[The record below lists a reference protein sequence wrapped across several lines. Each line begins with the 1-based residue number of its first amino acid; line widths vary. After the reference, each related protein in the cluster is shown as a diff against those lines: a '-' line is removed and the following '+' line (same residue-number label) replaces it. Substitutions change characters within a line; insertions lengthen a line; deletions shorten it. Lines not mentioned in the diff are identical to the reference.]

1 MDLKINFFYGGVMK
15 KIFLLIFTAIFIF
28 CCNNSSDLKET
39 QSDKMTEEEKVKFE
53 KFQNMPLNELRTLSS
68 LKDVR
73 QFEDLFFEY
82 ELRYDMYFRIKKG
95 KKEEFFIPS
104 EINIREF
111 VAKYPVNPIEKE
123 YLKTKKYFKNM
134 IQNNSVLKDFEKPL
148 NEYFEYAE
156 KKISKMKEIENY
168 YKSNEY
174 KKDNFQKGRI
184 LDKEYEEI
192 LMSYSYYDSSLE
204 SEFQNLESLTA
215 KYLLNNLKNNGQT
228 ATYNIFRIK
237 FIISLINKKLY
248 DDEFADEK
256 NDNLTNQLEILG
268 KDFKLAVSQAEKI
281 KDSEI
286 ENEKMDIDKYKS
298 YVKEAK
304 KSIKNFYKGLKS
316 LKNSN
321 PNSDDD
327 EFIIFEDE
335 KYNNLQ
341 FYKDNEENEK
351 MKIFYQL

>member
-1 MDLKINFFYGGVMK
+1 MK

-28 CCNNSSDLKET
+28 SCNNSSNLKET
-39 QSDKMTEEEKVKFE
+39 QSDKMTEEEKIKFE
-53 KFQNMPLNELRTLSS
+53 KIQNMSPS
-68 LKDVR
+68 LGVLKTINPYDDV
-73 QFEDLFFEY
+73 FSEY
-82 ELRYDMYFRIKKG
+82 DYKYSMYFRIKRG
-95 KKEEFFIPS
+95 EKEEFFIPS
-104 EINIREF
+104 EINIREL
-111 VAKYPVNPIEKE
+111 VEKYPVTPME
-123 YLKTKKYFKNM
+123 KKYFEIKKFLKNM
-134 IQNNSVLKDFEKPL
+134 IQNNSILKDFEKPL
-148 NEYFEYAE
+148 NEYFEYSE

-192 LMSYSYYDSSLE
+192 LMSYSYYDSSLV
-204 SEFQNLESLTA
+204 SEFQNLESLSA
-215 KYLLNNLKNNGQT
+215 KHLLNNLKNSGQT
-228 ATYNIFRIK
+228 AAYNIFRIK

-248 DDEFADEK
+248 DDELADEK
-256 NDNLTNQLEILG
+256 NYNLINQLEILG

-327 EFIIFEDE
+327 EFIFFEDE

-351 MKIFYQL
+351 MKIFYQ

>member
-1 MDLKINFFYGGVMK
+1 MK

-28 CCNNSSDLKET
+28 SCNNSSDLKET

-53 KFQNMPLNELRTLSS
+53 KLQNMSPVLGV
-68 LKDVR
+68 LKTINPYDDV
-73 QFEDLFFEY
+73 FSEY
-82 ELRYDMYFRIKKG
+82 DYKYSMYFRIKRG
-95 KKEEFFIPS
+95 EKEEFFIPS
-104 EINIREF
+104 EINIREL
-111 VAKYPVNPIEKE
+111 VEKYPVTPME
-123 YLKTKKYFKNM
+123 KKYFEIKKFLKNM
-134 IQNNSVLKDFEKPL
+134 IQNNSILKDFEKPL
-148 NEYFEYAE
+148 NEYFEYSE

-192 LMSYSYYDSSLE
+192 LMSYDSYNIE
-204 SEFQNLESLTA
+204 SKFQNLESLSA
-215 KYLLNNLKNNGQT
+215 KYLLNNLKNSGQT
-228 ATYNIFRIK
+228 AAYNIFRIK

-248 DDEFADEK
+248 ADEFADKK
-256 NDNLTNQLEILG
+256 NDNLINQLEILG

-304 KSIKNFYKGLKS
+304 KSIKNFYKGLKN

-335 KYNNLQ
+335 KYNKLQ

-351 MKIFYQL
+351 MKIFYQ

>member
-1 MDLKINFFYGGVMK
+1 MK

-28 CCNNSSDLKET
+28 SCNNSSDLKET
-39 QSDKMTEEEKVKFE
+39 QSDKMTEEEKIKFE
-53 KFQNMPLNELRTLSS
+53 KLQNMSPFLGV
-68 LKDVR
+68 LKTINPYDDV
-73 QFEDLFFEY
+73 FSEY
-82 ELRYDMYFRIKKG
+82 DSKYSIYFRIKRG
-95 KKEEFFIPS
+95 EKEEFFIPS
-104 EINIREF
+104 EINIREL
-111 VAKYPVNPIEKE
+111 VEKYPVTPME
-123 YLKTKKYFKNM
+123 KKYFEIKDFLKNM
-134 IQNNSVLKDFEKPL
+134 IQNNSILKDFEKPL
-148 NEYFEYAE
+148 NEYFEYSE

-351 MKIFYQL
+351 MKIFYQ

>member
-1 MDLKINFFYGGVMK
+1 MK

-28 CCNNSSDLKET
+28 SCNNSSDLKET
-39 QSDKMTEEEKVKFE
+39 QSDKMTEEEKIKFE
-53 KFQNMPLNELRTLSS
+53 KLQNMSPFLGV
-68 LKDVR
+68 LKTINPYDDV
-73 QFEDLFFEY
+73 FSEY
-82 ELRYDMYFRIKKG
+82 DYKYSMYFRIKRG
-95 KKEEFFIPS
+95 EKEEFFIPS
-104 EINIREF
+104 EINIREL
-111 VAKYPVNPIEKE
+111 VEKYPVTPME
-123 YLKTKKYFKNM
+123 KKYFEIKDFLKNM
-134 IQNNSVLKDFEKPL
+134 IQNNSILKDFEKPL
-148 NEYFEYAE
+148 NEYFEYSE

-192 LMSYSYYDSSLE
+192 RISYDSYDIE
-204 SEFQNLESLTA
+204 SKFQNLESLSA

-228 ATYNIFRIK
+228 AAYNIFRIK

-256 NDNLTNQLEILG
+256 NDNLINQLEILG

-304 KSIKNFYKGLKS
+304 KSIKNFYKGLKN

-321 PNSDDD
+321 PNSEED

-351 MKIFYQL
+351 MKIFYQ

>member
-1 MDLKINFFYGGVMK
+1 MK

-28 CCNNSSDLKET
+28 SCNNGSNLKET
-39 QSDKMTEEEKVKFE
+39 QSDKMTEEEKIKFE
-53 KFQNMPLNELRTLSS
+53 KLQNMSPS
-68 LKDVR
+68 LGVLKTINPYDDV
-73 QFEDLFFEY
+73 FSEY
-82 ELRYDMYFRIKKG
+82 DYKYSMYFRIKRG
-95 KKEEFFIPS
+95 EKEEFFIPS
-104 EINIREF
+104 EINIREL
-111 VAKYPVNPIEKE
+111 VEKYPVTPME
-123 YLKTKKYFKNM
+123 KKYFEIKKFLKNM
-134 IQNNSVLKDFEKPL
+134 IQNNSILKDFEKPL
-148 NEYFEYAE
+148 NEYFEYSE

-192 LMSYSYYDSSLE
+192 LMSYSYYDSSLV
-204 SEFQNLESLTA
+204 SEFQNLESLSA
-215 KYLLNNLKNNGQT
+215 KHLLNNLKNSGQT
-228 ATYNIFRIK
+228 AAYNIFRIK

-248 DDEFADEK
+248 GDEFADEK
-256 NDNLTNQLEILG
+256 NDNLINQLEILG
-268 KDFKLAVSQAEKI
+268 KDFKLAVSQVEKI

-304 KSIKNFYKGLKS
+304 KSIKNFYKGLKN

-321 PNSDDD
+321 PNSEDD

-351 MKIFYQL
+351 MKIFYQ

>member
-1 MDLKINFFYGGVMK
+1 MK
-15 KIFLLIFTAIFIF
+15 KFFLLIFTFIFIF
-28 CCNNSSDLKET
+28 NCNNSSDLKET
-39 QSDKMTEEEKVKFE
+39 QSDKITEEEKVKFE
-53 KFQNMPLNELRTLSS
+53 KLQNMSPS
-68 LKDVR
+68 LGVLKTINPYDDV
-73 QFEDLFFEY
+73 FSEY
-82 ELRYDMYFRIKKG
+82 DYKYSMYFRIKRG
-95 KKEEFFIPS
+95 EKEEFFIPS
-104 EINIREF
+104 EINIREL
-111 VAKYPVNPIEKE
+111 VEKYPVTPME
-123 YLKTKKYFKNM
+123 KKYFEIKKFLKNM
-134 IQNNSVLKDFEKPL
+134 IQNNSILKDFEKPL
-148 NEYFEYAE
+148 NEYFEYSE

-192 LMSYSYYDSSLE
+192 RISYDSYDIE
-204 SEFQNLESLTA
+204 SKFQNLESLSA

-228 ATYNIFRIK
+228 AAYNIFRIK

-256 NDNLTNQLEILG
+256 NDNLINQLEILG

-281 KDSEI
+281 KDSKI

-327 EFIIFEDE
+327 EFIFFEDE

-351 MKIFYQL
+351 MKIFYQ

>member
-1 MDLKINFFYGGVMK
+1 MK
-15 KIFLLIFTAIFIF
+15 KFFLLIFTFIFIF
-28 CCNNSSDLKET
+28 SCNNGSNLKET
-39 QSDKMTEEEKVKFE
+39 QSDKITEEEKVKFE
-53 KFQNMPLNELRTLSS
+53 KLQNMSPS
-68 LKDVR
+68 LGVLKTINPYDDV
-73 QFEDLFFEY
+73 FSEY
-82 ELRYDMYFRIKKG
+82 DYKYSMYFRIKRG
-95 KKEEFFIPS
+95 EKEEFFIPS
-104 EINIREF
+104 EINIREL
-111 VAKYPVNPIEKE
+111 VEKYPVTPME
-123 YLKTKKYFKNM
+123 KKYFEIKKFLKNM
-134 IQNNSVLKDFEKPL
+134 IQNNSILKDFEKPL
-148 NEYFEYAE
+148 NEYFEYSE

-192 LMSYSYYDSSLE
+192 LMSYSYYDSSLV
-204 SEFQNLESLTA
+204 SEFQNLESLSA
-215 KYLLNNLKNNGQT
+215 KYLLNNLKNSGQT
-228 ATYNIFRIK
+228 AAYNIFRIK

-248 DDEFADEK
+248 DDELADEK
-256 NDNLTNQLEILG
+256 NYNLINQLEILG

-327 EFIIFEDE
+327 EFIFFEDE

-351 MKIFYQL
+351 MKIFYQ

>member
-1 MDLKINFFYGGVMK
+1 MK

-28 CCNNSSDLKET
+28 SCNNSSNLKET

-53 KFQNMPLNELRTLSS
+53 KLQNMSPS
-68 LKDVR
+68 LEILKTINPYDDV
-73 QFEDLFFEY
+73 FSK
-82 ELRYDMYFRIKKG
+82 YDYKYSMYFRIKRG
-95 KKEEFFIPS
+95 EKEEFFIPS
-104 EINIREF
+104 EINIREL
-111 VAKYPVNPIEKE
+111 VEKYPVTPME
-123 YLKTKKYFKNM
+123 KKYFEIKNFLKNM
-134 IQNNSVLKDFEKPL
+134 IQNNSILKDFEKPL
-148 NEYFEYAE
+148 NEYFEYSE

-192 LMSYSYYDSSLE
+192 LMSYNYYDNSLI
-204 SEFQNLESLTA
+204 SEFQNLESLSA
-215 KYLLNNLKNNGQT
+215 KYLLNNLKNSGQT
-228 ATYNIFRIK
+228 AAYNIFRIK

-248 DDEFADEK
+248 ADEFADEK
-256 NDNLTNQLEILG
+256 NDNLINQLEILG

-304 KSIKNFYKGLKS
+304 KSIKNFYKGLKN

-321 PNSDDD
+321 PNSEDD

-351 MKIFYQL
+351 MKIFYQ

>member
-1 MDLKINFFYGGVMK
+1 MK
-15 KIFLLIFTAIFIF
+15 KIFLLILTTILIFS
-28 CCNNSSDLKET
+28 CNNVSNLKET

-168 YKSNEY
+168 YKNNEY
-174 KKDNFQKGRI
+174 KKDNFQKGKI

-192 LMSYSYYDSSLE
+192 LMSYDSYNIE
-204 SEFQNLESLTA
+204 SKFQNLESLSA
-215 KYLLNNLKNNGQT
+215 KYLLNNLKNSGQV
-228 ATYNIFRIK
+228 AAYNIFRIK

-256 NDNLTNQLEILG
+256 NDNLINQLEILG

-304 KSIKNFYKGLKS
+304 KSIKNFYKGLKN

-351 MKIFYQL
+351 MKIFYQ

>member
-1 MDLKINFFYGGVMK
+1 
-15 KIFLLIFTAIFIF
+15 
-28 CCNNSSDLKET
+28 
-39 QSDKMTEEEKVKFE
+39 
-53 KFQNMPLNELRTLSS
+53 MPLNELRTLSS

-123 YLKTKKYFKNM
+123 YFEKKETLKEA
-134 IQNNSVLKDFEKPL
+134 IQKNSVFKDFSAPV

-168 YKSNEY
+168 YKSDEY
-174 KKDNFQKGRI
+174 KKDNFQKGKI
-184 LDKEYEEI
+184 LDRGYEEI
-192 LMSYSYYDSSLE
+192 RMSYSSYNNNIKSK
-204 SEFQNLESLTA
+204 FQNLESLSA
-215 KYLLNNLKNNGQT
+215 KYLLNNLKNSGQI
-228 ATYNIFRIK
+228 AAYNIFRIK

-256 NDNLTNQLEILG
+256 NDNLINQLEILG

-286 ENEKMDIDKYKS
+286 EKEKMDI
-298 YVKEAK
+298 
-304 KSIKNFYKGLKS
+304 
-316 LKNSN
+316 
-321 PNSDDD
+321 
-327 EFIIFEDE
+327 E
-335 KYNNLQ
+335 K
-341 FYKDNEENEK
+341 
-351 MKIFYQL
+351 

>member
-1 MDLKINFFYGGVMK
+1 MK
-15 KIFLLIFTAIFIF
+15 KIFLLIFTAIIIF
-28 CCNNSSDLKET
+28 SCNNGSNLKET

-53 KFQNMPLNELRTLSS
+53 KIQNMSPS
-68 LKDVR
+68 LEILKTINPYDDV
-73 QFEDLFFEY
+73 FSEY
-82 ELRYDMYFRIKKG
+82 DYKYSMYFRIKRG
-95 KKEEFFIPS
+95 EKEEFFIPS
-104 EINIREF
+104 EINIREL
-111 VAKYPVNPIEKE
+111 VEKYPVTPME
-123 YLKTKKYFKNM
+123 KKYFEIKKFLKNM
-134 IQNNSVLKDFEKPL
+134 IQNNSILKDFEKPL
-148 NEYFEYAE
+148 NEYFEYSE

-192 LMSYSYYDSSLE
+192 LMSYSYYDSSLV
-204 SEFQNLESLTA
+204 SEFQNLESLSA
-215 KYLLNNLKNNGQT
+215 KHLLNNLKNSGQT
-228 ATYNIFRIK
+228 AAYNIFRIK

-248 DDEFADEK
+248 GDEFADEK
-256 NDNLTNQLEILG
+256 NDNLINQLEILG

-304 KSIKNFYKGLKS
+304 KSIKNFYKGLKN

-321 PNSDDD
+321 PNSEDD

-351 MKIFYQL
+351 MKIFYQ

>member
-1 MDLKINFFYGGVMK
+1 MY
-15 KIFLLIFTAIFIF
+15 
-28 CCNNSSDLKET
+28 SS
-39 QSDKMTEEEKVKFE
+39 
-53 KFQNMPLNELRTLSS
+53 
-68 LKDVR
+68 
-73 QFEDLFFEY
+73 EY
-82 ELRYDMYFRIKKG
+82 DYKYSMYFRIKRG
-95 KKEEFFIPS
+95 EKEEFFIPS
-104 EINIREF
+104 EINIREL
-111 VAKYPVNPIEKE
+111 VEKYPVTPME
-123 YLKTKKYFKNM
+123 KKYFEIKKFLKNM
-134 IQNNSVLKDFEKPL
+134 IQNNSILEDFEKPL
-148 NEYFEYAE
+148 NEYFEYSE

-192 LMSYSYYDSSLE
+192 LMSYSYYDSSLV
-204 SEFQNLESLTA
+204 SEFQNLESLSA
-215 KYLLNNLKNNGQT
+215 KHLLNNLKNSGQT
-228 ATYNIFRIK
+228 AAYNIFRIK

-248 DDEFADEK
+248 GDEFADEK
-256 NDNLTNQLEILG
+256 NDNLINQLEILG

-304 KSIKNFYKGLKS
+304 KSIKNFYKGLKN

-321 PNSDDD
+321 PNSEED

-351 MKIFYQL
+351 MKIFYQ

>member
-1 MDLKINFFYGGVMK
+1 MK

-28 CCNNSSDLKET
+28 SCNNSSNLKET
-39 QSDKMTEEEKVKFE
+39 QSDKMTEEEKIKFE
-53 KFQNMPLNELRTLSS
+53 KIQNMSPS
-68 LKDVR
+68 LGVLKTINPYDDV
-73 QFEDLFFEY
+73 FSEY
-82 ELRYDMYFRIKKG
+82 DYKYSMYFRIKRG
-95 KKEEFFIPS
+95 EKEEFFIPS
-104 EINIREF
+104 EINIREL
-111 VAKYPVNPIEKE
+111 VEKYPVTPME
-123 YLKTKKYFKNM
+123 KKYFEIKKFLKNM
-134 IQNNSVLKDFEKPL
+134 IQNNSILKDFEKPL
-148 NEYFEYAE
+148 NEYFEYSE

-192 LMSYSYYDSSLE
+192 LMSYSYYDSSLV
-204 SEFQNLESLTA
+204 SEFQNLESLSA
-215 KYLLNNLKNNGQT
+215 KYLLNNLKNSGQT
-228 ATYNIFRIK
+228 AAYNIFRIK

-248 DDEFADEK
+248 ADEFADEK
-256 NDNLTNQLEILG
+256 NDNLINQLEILG

-327 EFIIFEDE
+327 EFIFFEDE

-351 MKIFYQL
+351 MKIFYQ

>member
-1 MDLKINFFYGGVMK
+1 MSPSLGVLKTINPY
-15 KIFLLIFTAIFIF
+15 
-28 CCNNSSDLKET
+28 D
-39 QSDKMTEEEKVKFE
+39 
-53 KFQNMPLNELRTLSS
+53 
-68 LKDVR
+68 DV
-73 QFEDLFFEY
+73 FSEY
-82 ELRYDMYFRIKKG
+82 NYKYNMYFRIKRG
-95 KKEEFFIPS
+95 EKEEFFIPS
-104 EINIREF
+104 EINIREL
-111 VAKYPVNPIEKE
+111 VEKYPVTPME
-123 YLKTKKYFKNM
+123 KKYFEIKKFLKNM
-134 IQNNSVLKDFEKPL
+134 IQNNSILKDFEKPL
-148 NEYFEYAE
+148 NEYFEYSE

-192 LMSYSYYDSSLE
+192 LMSYSYYDSSLA
-204 SEFQNLESLTA
+204 SEFQNLESLSA
-215 KYLLNNLKNNGQT
+215 KHLLNNLKNSGQT
-228 ATYNIFRIK
+228 AAYNIFRIK

-248 DDEFADEK
+248 GDEFADEK
-256 NDNLTNQLEILG
+256 NDNLINQLEILG

-304 KSIKNFYKGLKS
+304 KSIKNFYKGLKN

-351 MKIFYQL
+351 MKIFYQ

>member
-1 MDLKINFFYGGVMK
+1 MK

-28 CCNNSSDLKET
+28 SCNDGSNLKET

-53 KFQNMPLNELRTLSS
+53 KLQNMSPDEMKALEL
-68 LKDVR
+68 LKSINSYDNT
-73 QFEDLFFEY
+73 FFEY
-82 ELRYDMYFRIKKG
+82 NYRYSMYFRIKRG
-95 KKEEFFIPS
+95 EKEEFFIPS
-104 EINIREF
+104 EINIREL
-111 VAKYPVNPIEKE
+111 VEKYPVTPIEKE
-123 YLKTKKYFKNM
+123 YFETKEYLKNM
-134 IQNNSVLKDFEKPL
+134 IQNNSILKDFEKLL
-148 NEYFEYAE
+148 NEYFEYSE

-174 KKDNFQKGRI
+174 KKDNFQKGKI

-192 LMSYSYYDSSLE
+192 LMSYDSYNIE
-204 SEFQNLESLTA
+204 SKFQNLESLSA
-215 KYLLNNLKNNGQT
+215 KHLLNNLKNSGQT
-228 ATYNIFRIK
+228 AAYNIFRIK

-256 NDNLTNQLEILG
+256 NDNLINQLEILG

-286 ENEKMDIDKYKS
+286 KDENMDIDKYKS

-304 KSIKNFYKGLKS
+304 KSIKNFYKGLKN

-321 PNSDDD
+321 PNSEED

-351 MKIFYQL
+351 MKIFYQ

>member
-1 MDLKINFFYGGVMK
+1 MMMY
-15 KIFLLIFTAIFIF
+15 
-28 CCNNSSDLKET
+28 SS
-39 QSDKMTEEEKVKFE
+39 
-53 KFQNMPLNELRTLSS
+53 
-68 LKDVR
+68 
-73 QFEDLFFEY
+73 EY
-82 ELRYDMYFRIKKG
+82 DYKYSMYFRIKRG
-95 KKEEFFIPS
+95 EKEEFFIPS
-104 EINIREF
+104 EINIREL
-111 VAKYPVNPIEKE
+111 VEKYPVTPME
-123 YLKTKKYFKNM
+123 KKYFEIKKFLKNM
-134 IQNNSVLKDFEKPL
+134 IQNNSILKDFEKPL
-148 NEYFEYAE
+148 NEYFEYSE

-192 LMSYSYYDSSLE
+192 LMSYSYYDSSLV
-204 SEFQNLESLTA
+204 SEFQNLESLSA
-215 KYLLNNLKNNGQT
+215 KHLLNNLKNSGQT
-228 ATYNIFRIK
+228 AAYNIFRIK

-248 DDEFADEK
+248 ADEFADKK
-256 NDNLTNQLEILG
+256 NDNLINQLEILG

-304 KSIKNFYKGLKS
+304 KSIKNFYKGLKN

-321 PNSDDD
+321 TNSDDD

-351 MKIFYQL
+351 MKIFYQ

>member
-1 MDLKINFFYGGVMK
+1 MK
-15 KIFLLIFTAIFIF
+15 KIFLLIFTAIIIIF
-28 CCNNSSDLKET
+28 SCNNNSDLKET
-39 QSDKMTEEEKVKFE
+39 QSDRMTEEEKVKFE
-53 KFQNMPLNELRTLSS
+53 KLQNMSPDEMKALEL
-68 LKDVR
+68 LKSINSYDNT
-73 QFEDLFFEY
+73 FFEY
-82 ELRYDMYFRIKKG
+82 NYRYSMYFRIKRG
-95 KKEEFFIPS
+95 EKEEFFIPS
-104 EINIREF
+104 EINIREL
-111 VAKYPVNPIEKE
+111 VEKYPVTPIEKE
-123 YLKTKKYFKNM
+123 YFETKEYLKNM
-134 IQNNSVLKDFEKPL
+134 IQNNSILKDFEKLL
-148 NEYFEYAE
+148 NEYFEYSE

-192 LMSYSYYDSSLE
+192 RISYDSYDIE
-204 SEFQNLESLTA
+204 SKFQNLESLSA

-228 ATYNIFRIK
+228 AAYNIFRIK

-256 NDNLTNQLEILG
+256 NDNLINQLEILG
-268 KDFKLAVSQAEKI
+268 KDFKLAVSQAVKI

-304 KSIKNFYKGLKS
+304 KSIKNFYKGLKN

-321 PNSDDD
+321 PNSEED

-341 FYKDNEENEK
+341 FYKDNEENER
-351 MKIFYQL
+351 MKIFYQ

>member
-1 MDLKINFFYGGVMK
+1 MK
-15 KIFLLIFTAIFIF
+15 KFFLLIFTFIFIF
-28 CCNNSSDLKET
+28 SCNNSSDLKET
-39 QSDKMTEEEKVKFE
+39 QSDKITEEEKVKFE
-53 KFQNMPLNELRTLSS
+53 KLQNMSPS
-68 LKDVR
+68 LGVLKTINPYDDV
-73 QFEDLFFEY
+73 FSEY
-82 ELRYDMYFRIKKG
+82 DYKYSMYFRIKRG

-104 EINIREF
+104 EINIREL
-111 VAKYPVNPIEKE
+111 VEKYPVTPME
-123 YLKTKKYFKNM
+123 KKYFEIKKFLKNM
-134 IQNNSVLKDFEKPL
+134 IQNNSILEDFEKPL
-148 NEYFEYAE
+148 NEYFEYSE

-192 LMSYSYYDSSLE
+192 LMSYSYYDSSLV
-204 SEFQNLESLTA
+204 SEFQNLESLSA

-228 ATYNIFRIK
+228 AAYNIFRIK

-256 NDNLTNQLEILG
+256 NDNLINQLEILG

-286 ENEKMDIDKYKS
+286 KDENMDIDKYKS

-304 KSIKNFYKGLKS
+304 KSIKNFYKGLKN

-321 PNSDDD
+321 PNSEED

-341 FYKDNEENEK
+341 FYKYNEENEK
-351 MKIFYQL
+351 MKIFYQ

>member
-1 MDLKINFFYGGVMK
+1 MK

-28 CCNNSSDLKET
+28 SCNNSSNLKET

-53 KFQNMPLNELRTLSS
+53 KLQNMSPS
-68 LKDVR
+68 LGVLKTINPYDDV
-73 QFEDLFFEY
+73 FSEY
-82 ELRYDMYFRIKKG
+82 NYKYNMYFRIKRG
-95 KKEEFFIPS
+95 EKEEFFIPS
-104 EINIREF
+104 EINIREL
-111 VAKYPVNPIEKE
+111 VEKYPVTPME
-123 YLKTKKYFKNM
+123 KKYFEIKKFLKNM
-134 IQNNSVLKDFEKPL
+134 IQNNSILKDFEKPL
-148 NEYFEYAE
+148 NEYFEYSE

-192 LMSYSYYDSSLE
+192 LMSYSYYDSSLA
-204 SEFQNLESLTA
+204 SEFQNLESLSA
-215 KYLLNNLKNNGQT
+215 KHLLNNLKNSGQT
-228 ATYNIFRIK
+228 AAYNIFRIK

-248 DDEFADEK
+248 DDEFVDKK
-256 NDNLTNQLEILG
+256 NDNLINQLEILG

-304 KSIKNFYKGLKS
+304 KSIKNFYKGLKN

-335 KYNNLQ
+335 KYNKLQ

-351 MKIFYQL
+351 MKIFYQ

>member
-1 MDLKINFFYGGVMK
+1 MK

-28 CCNNSSDLKET
+28 SCNNSSNLKET

-53 KFQNMPLNELRTLSS
+53 KLQNMSPS
-68 LKDVR
+68 LGVLKTINPYDDV
-73 QFEDLFFEY
+73 FSEY
-82 ELRYDMYFRIKKG
+82 NYKYNMYFRIKRG
-95 KKEEFFIPS
+95 EKEEFFIPS
-104 EINIREF
+104 EINIREL
-111 VAKYPVNPIEKE
+111 VEKYPVTPME
-123 YLKTKKYFKNM
+123 KKYFEIKKFLKNM
-134 IQNNSVLKDFEKPL
+134 IQNNSILKDFEKPL
-148 NEYFEYAE
+148 NEYFEYSE

-192 LMSYSYYDSSLE
+192 LMSYSYYDSSLV
-204 SEFQNLESLTA
+204 SEFQNLESLSA
-215 KYLLNNLKNNGQT
+215 KHLLNNLKNSGQT
-228 ATYNIFRIK
+228 AAYNIFRIK

-248 DDEFADEK
+248 DDELADEK
-256 NDNLTNQLEILG
+256 NDNLINQLEILG

-304 KSIKNFYKGLKS
+304 KSIKNFYKGLKN

-321 PNSDDD
+321 PNSEDD

-351 MKIFYQL
+351 MKIFYQ

>member
-1 MDLKINFFYGGVMK
+1 MK

-28 CCNNSSDLKET
+28 SCNDGSLKET

-53 KFQNMPLNELRTLSS
+53 KLQNMSPYLGV
-68 LKDVR
+68 LKTINPYDDV
-73 QFEDLFFEY
+73 FSEY
-82 ELRYDMYFRIKKG
+82 DYKYSMYFRIKRG
-95 KKEEFFIPS
+95 EKEEFFIPS
-104 EINIREF
+104 EINIREL
-111 VAKYPVNPIEKE
+111 VEKYPVTPME
-123 YLKTKKYFKNM
+123 KKYFEIKKFLKNM
-134 IQNNSVLKDFEKPL
+134 IQNNSILKDFEKPL
-148 NEYFEYAE
+148 NEYFEYSE

-192 LMSYSYYDSSLE
+192 LMSYSYYDSSLA
-204 SEFQNLESLTA
+204 SEFQNLESLSA
-215 KYLLNNLKNNGQT
+215 KHLLNNLKNSGQT
-228 ATYNIFRIK
+228 AAYNIFRIK

-248 DDEFADEK
+248 ADEFADKK
-256 NDNLTNQLEILG
+256 NDNLINQLEILG

-327 EFIIFEDE
+327 EFIFFEDE

-351 MKIFYQL
+351 MKIFYQ

>member
-1 MDLKINFFYGGVMK
+1 M
-15 KIFLLIFTAIFIF
+15 LIFTFIFIF
-28 CCNNSSDLKET
+28 SCNNSSDLKET
-39 QSDKMTEEEKVKFE
+39 QSDKITEEEKVKFE
-53 KFQNMPLNELRTLSS
+53 KLQNMSPS
-68 LKDVR
+68 LGVLKTINPYDDV
-73 QFEDLFFEY
+73 FSEY
-82 ELRYDMYFRIKKG
+82 DYKYSMYFRIKRG
-95 KKEEFFIPS
+95 EKEEFFIPS
-104 EINIREF
+104 EINIREL
-111 VAKYPVNPIEKE
+111 VEKYPVTPME
-123 YLKTKKYFKNM
+123 KKYFEIKKFLKNM
-134 IQNNSVLKDFEKPL
+134 IQNNSILKDFEKPL
-148 NEYFEYAE
+148 NEYFEYSE

-192 LMSYSYYDSSLE
+192 LMSYSYYDSSLV
-204 SEFQNLESLTA
+204 SEFQNLESLSA

-228 ATYNIFRIK
+228 AAYNIFRIK

-256 NDNLTNQLEILG
+256 NDNLINQLEILG

-286 ENEKMDIDKYKS
+286 KDENMDIDKYKS

-304 KSIKNFYKGLKS
+304 KSIKNFYKGLKN

-321 PNSDDD
+321 PNSEED

-341 FYKDNEENEK
+341 FYKYNEENEK
-351 MKIFYQL
+351 MKIFYQ

>member
-1 MDLKINFFYGGVMK
+1 MK

-28 CCNNSSDLKET
+28 SCNNGSNLKET
-39 QSDKMTEEEKVKFE
+39 QSDKMTEEEKIKFE
-53 KFQNMPLNELRTLSS
+53 KLQNMSPS
-68 LKDVR
+68 LGVLKTINPYDDV
-73 QFEDLFFEY
+73 FSEY
-82 ELRYDMYFRIKKG
+82 NYKYNMYFRIKRG
-95 KKEEFFIPS
+95 EKEEFFIPS
-104 EINIREF
+104 EINIREL
-111 VAKYPVNPIEKE
+111 VEKYPVTPME
-123 YLKTKKYFKNM
+123 KKYFEIKKFLKNM
-134 IQNNSVLKDFEKPL
+134 IQNNSILKDFEKPL
-148 NEYFEYAE
+148 NEYFEYSE

-192 LMSYSYYDSSLE
+192 LMSYSYYDSSLV
-204 SEFQNLESLTA
+204 SEFQNLDSLSA

-228 ATYNIFRIK
+228 AAYNIFRIK

-248 DDEFADEK
+248 DDELADEK
-256 NDNLTNQLEILG
+256 NDNLINQLEILG

-351 MKIFYQL
+351 MKIFYQ

>member
-1 MDLKINFFYGGVMK
+1 MK
-15 KIFLLIFTAIFIF
+15 KFFLLIFTFIFIF
-28 CCNNSSDLKET
+28 SCNNGSNLKET
-39 QSDKMTEEEKVKFE
+39 QSDKITEEEKVKFE
-53 KFQNMPLNELRTLSS
+53 KLQNMSPS
-68 LKDVR
+68 LGVLKTINPYDDV
-73 QFEDLFFEY
+73 FSEY
-82 ELRYDMYFRIKKG
+82 DYKYSMYFRIKRG
-95 KKEEFFIPS
+95 EKEEFFIPS
-104 EINIREF
+104 EINIREL
-111 VAKYPVNPIEKE
+111 VEKYPVTPME
-123 YLKTKKYFKNM
+123 KKYFEIKKFLKNM
-134 IQNNSVLKDFEKPL
+134 IQNNSILKDFEKPL
-148 NEYFEYAE
+148 NEYFEYSE

-192 LMSYSYYDSSLE
+192 LMSYSYYDSSLV
-204 SEFQNLESLTA
+204 SEFQNLESLSA

-228 ATYNIFRIK
+228 AAYNIFRIK

-256 NDNLTNQLEILG
+256 NDNLINQLEILG

-286 ENEKMDIDKYKS
+286 KDENMDIDKYKS

-304 KSIKNFYKGLKS
+304 KSIKNFYKGLKN

-321 PNSDDD
+321 PNSEED

-341 FYKDNEENEK
+341 FYKYNEENEK
-351 MKIFYQL
+351 MKIFYQ

>member
-1 MDLKINFFYGGVMK
+1 
-15 KIFLLIFTAIFIF
+15 
-28 CCNNSSDLKET
+28 
-39 QSDKMTEEEKVKFE
+39 MTEEEKVKFE
-53 KFQNMPLNELRTLSS
+53 KLQNMSPFLGV
-68 LKDVR
+68 LKTINPYDDV
-73 QFEDLFFEY
+73 FSEY
-82 ELRYDMYFRIKKG
+82 DSKYSMYFRIKRG
-95 KKEEFFIPS
+95 EKEEFFIPS
-104 EINIREF
+104 EINIREL
-111 VAKYPVNPIEKE
+111 VEKYPVTPME
-123 YLKTKKYFKNM
+123 KKYFEIKNFLKNM
-134 IQNNSVLKDFEKPL
+134 IQNNSILKDFEKPL
-148 NEYFEYAE
+148 NEYFEYSE

-174 KKDNFQKGRI
+174 KKDNFQKGKI

-192 LMSYSYYDSSLE
+192 LMSYSYYDSSLV
-204 SEFQNLESLTA
+204 SEFQNLESLSA
-215 KYLLNNLKNNGQT
+215 KYLLNNLKNSGQT
-228 ATYNIFRIK
+228 AAYNIFRIK

-351 MKIFYQL
+351 MKIFYQ

>member
-1 MDLKINFFYGGVMK
+1 MK
-15 KIFLLIFTAIFIF
+15 KFFLLIFTFIFIF
-28 CCNNSSDLKET
+28 SCNNSSDLKET
-39 QSDKMTEEEKVKFE
+39 QSDKITEEEKVKFE
-53 KFQNMPLNELRTLSS
+53 KLQNMSPFLGV
-68 LKDVR
+68 LKTINPYDDV
-73 QFEDLFFEY
+73 FFEY
-82 ELRYDMYFRIKKG
+82 DYKYSMYFRIKRG
-95 KKEEFFIPS
+95 EKEEFFIPS
-104 EINIREF
+104 EINIREL
-111 VAKYPVNPIEKE
+111 VEKYPVTPME
-123 YLKTKKYFKNM
+123 KKYFEIKKFLKNM
-134 IQNNSVLKDFEKPL
+134 IQNNSILEDFEKPL
-148 NEYFEYAE
+148 NEYFEYSE

-168 YKSNEY
+168 YKNNEY

-192 LMSYSYYDSSLE
+192 RISYDSYDIE
-204 SEFQNLESLTA
+204 SKFQNLESLSA

-228 ATYNIFRIK
+228 AAYNIFRIK

-256 NDNLTNQLEILG
+256 NDNLINQLEILG

-281 KDSEI
+281 KDSKI

-304 KSIKNFYKGLKS
+304 KSIKNFYKGLKN

-321 PNSDDD
+321 PNSEED

-341 FYKDNEENEK
+341 FYKYNEENEK
-351 MKIFYQL
+351 MKIFYQ

>member
-1 MDLKINFFYGGVMK
+1 MK
-15 KIFLLIFTAIFIF
+15 KFFLLIFTFIFIF
-28 CCNNSSDLKET
+28 SCNNSSDLKET
-39 QSDKMTEEEKVKFE
+39 QSDKITEEEKVKFE
-53 KFQNMPLNELRTLSS
+53 KLQNMSLSLGV
-68 LKDVR
+68 LKTINPYDDV
-73 QFEDLFFEY
+73 FSEY
-82 ELRYDMYFRIKKG
+82 DYKYSMYFRIKRG
-95 KKEEFFIPS
+95 EKEEFFIPS
-104 EINIREF
+104 EINIREL
-111 VAKYPVNPIEKE
+111 VEKYPVTPME
-123 YLKTKKYFKNM
+123 KKYFEIKKFLKNM
-134 IQNNSVLKDFEKPL
+134 IQSNSILKDFEKPL

-174 KKDNFQKGRI
+174 KKDNFQKGKI

-192 LMSYSYYDSSLE
+192 LMSYDSYNIE
-204 SEFQNLESLTA
+204 SKFQNLESLSA
-215 KYLLNNLKNNGQT
+215 KYLLNNLKNSGQT

-237 FIISLINKKLY
+237 FIISLINKKHY

-256 NDNLTNQLEILG
+256 NDNLINQLEILG

-304 KSIKNFYKGLKS
+304 KSIKNFYKGLKN

-351 MKIFYQL
+351 MKIFYQ

>member
-1 MDLKINFFYGGVMK
+1 MK
-15 KIFLLIFTAIFIF
+15 KFFLLIFTFIFIF
-28 CCNNSSDLKET
+28 SCNNSSDLKET
-39 QSDKMTEEEKVKFE
+39 QSDKITEEEKVKFE
-53 KFQNMPLNELRTLSS
+53 KLQNMSPSVGV
-68 LKDVR
+68 LKTINPYDDV
-73 QFEDLFFEY
+73 FFEY
-82 ELRYDMYFRIKKG
+82 DYKYSMYFRIKRG
-95 KKEEFFIPS
+95 EKEEFFIPS
-104 EINIREF
+104 EINIREL
-111 VAKYPVNPIEKE
+111 VEKYPVTPME
-123 YLKTKKYFKNM
+123 KKYFEIKKFLKNM
-134 IQNNSVLKDFEKPL
+134 IQNNSILKDFEKPL
-148 NEYFEYAE
+148 NEYFEYSE

-168 YKSNEY
+168 YKNNEY

-192 LMSYSYYDSSLE
+192 RISYDSYDIE
-204 SEFQNLESLTA
+204 SKFQNLESLSA

-228 ATYNIFRIK
+228 AAYNIFRIK

-256 NDNLTNQLEILG
+256 NDNLINQLEILG

-281 KDSEI
+281 KDSKI

-327 EFIIFEDE
+327 EFIFFEDE

-351 MKIFYQL
+351 MKIFYQ

>member
-1 MDLKINFFYGGVMK
+1 M
-15 KIFLLIFTAIFIF
+15 LIFTAIFIF
-28 CCNNSSDLKET
+28 SCNNSSNLKET
-39 QSDKMTEEEKVKFE
+39 QSDKMTEEEKIKFE
-53 KFQNMPLNELRTLSS
+53 KIQNMSPS
-68 LKDVR
+68 LGVLKTINPYDDV
-73 QFEDLFFEY
+73 FSEY
-82 ELRYDMYFRIKKG
+82 DYKYSMYFRIKRG
-95 KKEEFFIPS
+95 EKEEFFIPS
-104 EINIREF
+104 EINIREL
-111 VAKYPVNPIEKE
+111 VEKYPVTPME
-123 YLKTKKYFKNM
+123 KKYFEIKKFLKNM
-134 IQNNSVLKDFEKPL
+134 IQNNSILKDFEKPL
-148 NEYFEYAE
+148 NEYFEYSE

-192 LMSYSYYDSSLE
+192 LMSYSYYDSSLV
-204 SEFQNLESLTA
+204 SEFQNLESLSA
-215 KYLLNNLKNNGQT
+215 KYLLNNLKNSGQT
-228 ATYNIFRIK
+228 AAYNIFRIK

-248 DDEFADEK
+248 DDELADEK
-256 NDNLTNQLEILG
+256 NYNLINQLEILG

-327 EFIIFEDE
+327 EFIFFEDE

-351 MKIFYQL
+351 MKIFYQ

>member
-1 MDLKINFFYGGVMK
+1 MK
-15 KIFLLIFTAIFIF
+15 KIFLLIFTAIIIF
-28 CCNNSSDLKET
+28 SCNNSPNLKET
-39 QSDKMTEEEKVKFE
+39 QSDKITEEEKVKF
-53 KFQNMPLNELRTLSS
+53 KKIQNMSPS
-68 LKDVR
+68 LEILKTINPYDDV
-73 QFEDLFFEY
+73 FSEY
-82 ELRYDMYFRIKKG
+82 DYKYSMYFRIKRG
-95 KKEEFFIPS
+95 EKEEFFIPS
-104 EINIREF
+104 EINIREL
-111 VAKYPVNPIEKE
+111 VEKYPVTSME
-123 YLKTKKYFKNM
+123 KKYFEIKKFLKNM
-134 IQNNSVLKDFEKPL
+134 IQNNSILKDFEKPL
-148 NEYFEYAE
+148 NEYFEYSE

-174 KKDNFQKGRI
+174 KKDNFQRGRI

-192 LMSYSYYDSSLE
+192 LMSYSYYDSSLA
-204 SEFQNLESLTA
+204 SEFQNLESLSA
-215 KYLLNNLKNNGQT
+215 KHLLNNLKNNGQT
-228 ATYNIFRIK
+228 AAYNIFRIK

-256 NDNLTNQLEILG
+256 NDNLINQLEILG

-286 ENEKMDIDKYKS
+286 KDENMDIDKYKS

-304 KSIKNFYKGLKS
+304 KSIKNFYKGLKN

-321 PNSDDD
+321 PNSEED

-351 MKIFYQL
+351 MKIFYQ

>member
-1 MDLKINFFYGGVMK
+1 MK
-15 KIFLLIFTAIFIF
+15 KIFLLIFTAIIIF
-28 CCNNSSDLKET
+28 SCNNGSNLKET

-53 KFQNMPLNELRTLSS
+53 KIQNMSPS
-68 LKDVR
+68 LEILKTINPYDDV
-73 QFEDLFFEY
+73 FSEY
-82 ELRYDMYFRIKKG
+82 DYKYSMYFRIKRG
-95 KKEEFFIPS
+95 EKEEFFIPS
-104 EINIREF
+104 EINIREL
-111 VAKYPVNPIEKE
+111 VEKYPVTPME
-123 YLKTKKYFKNM
+123 KKYFEIKKFLKNM
-134 IQNNSVLKDFEKPL
+134 IQNNSILKDFEKPL
-148 NEYFEYAE
+148 NEYFEYSE

-192 LMSYSYYDSSLE
+192 LMSYSYYDSSLV
-204 SEFQNLESLTA
+204 SEFQNLESLSA
-215 KYLLNNLKNNGQT
+215 KHLLNNLKNSGQT
-228 ATYNIFRIK
+228 AAYNIFRIK

-248 DDEFADEK
+248 GDEFADEK
-256 NDNLTNQLEILG
+256 NDNLINQLEILG
-268 KDFKLAVSQAEKI
+268 KDFKLAISQAEKV
-281 KDSEI
+281 KNSEI

-304 KSIKNFYKGLKS
+304 KSIKNFYKGLKN

-321 PNSDDD
+321 PNSEDD

-351 MKIFYQL
+351 MKIFYQ